1 MFKKI
6 CLGKFRTHYLELS
19 WDHHF
24 WLKIGLFK
32 KNLQAPSELLLSSA
46 KKSARKAG
54 LARPVSSNSEGARWI
69 SKWNILDYF
78 SPLFLSQKCHFKIWV
93 YKMSSIWYEKVPCQ
107 IWGVFIFE
115 CNFEIILAPL
125 WSCNFA
131 QCWIVNHGCSFGSV
145 SAWSLKVRELKWL
158 FSELSN
164 IWSAQPEHVN
174 VAKKNTFDLMFWVKC
189 FFFATSFDLRI

>member
-1 MFKKI
+1 MSFQD
-6 CLGKFRTHYLELS
+6 L
-19 WDHHF
+19 
-24 WLKIGLFK
+24 
-32 KNLQAPSELLLSSA
+32 
-46 KKSARKAG
+46 
-54 LARPVSSNSEGARWI
+54 
-69 SKWNILDYF
+69 
-78 SPLFLSQKCHFKIWV
+78 SPLIKWV
-93 YKMSSIWYEKVPCQ
+93 LVGWYEKVPCQ

-189 FFFATSFDLRI
+189 FFFCYELRSQDPSTRARNQNTTSRKKSCGVGDMYGW